1 MRRIEMVSREIGLSS
16 HRRGADSIPDG
27 FTLIELLIVVVI
39 IGILAAVA
47 IPQFSST
54 KEKAWDATAKS
65 DLRNLMSA
73 QEAYLYDFGSY
84 ASSTAD
90 LQTDENFNPST
101 GVNAS
106 VALDPPAGY
115 KADASHGSS
124 PNCFRVHMGP
134 NGDETLEM
142 VANASSGGGECSG

>member
-1 MRRIEMVSREIGLSS
+1 MAHWEIEPSS
-16 HRRGADSIPDG
+16 LRRGPAASPDG

-54 KEKAWDATAKS
+54 KEKAFDAAAKS

-73 QEAYLYDFGSY
+73 QEAYLYDFGTY

-90 LQTDENFNPST
+90 LRTDENFNPST

-106 VALDPPAGY
+106 VATDPPAGY

-124 PNCFRVHMGP
+124 PNCFRIHIGP
-134 NGDETLEM
+134 GGGEQLEL
-142 VANASSGGGECSG
+142 VADAASGGGECGG